1 MIGKTIPEYIFI
13 RAAIAV
19 LRSVAPV
26 SIVYLVA
33 SAYRRSFLV
42 SPWISIFTIPEA
54 LFYLLVFLPRKKTLA
69 KPAVHAPQLL
79 TEEERKKLFTLCF
92 RTVFELPQWFLCS
105 DVHSI
110 KRENVV
116 DWLLWAFF
124 SHDGKETDEIEQWRS
139 EIDGFIS
146 ALEVKVLAGK
156 KFGEGRNKSMNCM
169 RLTFDSVVVLHR
181 PLIWYIIV
189 CFVDT
194 YTAGK
199 LASLGFRHY
208 APMKWFQAFPP
219 RPFTIFSR
227 ASSGRHVPYWYRPH
241 RSTIKNPVIFIHGIG
256 IGLYPYIP
264 FLRGLVASDP
274 DVGILLIEI
283 LPISMRMTSMPVLPR
298 PAMLDEFYAIT
309 SSLNITRAVLASHS
323 YGTVV
328 AGHIMRSQQ
337 AIEGPPLPT
346 KLTAYCF
353 IDPIPFLLH
362 LPDVT
367 YNFLYRPPKDANE
380 WLLWY
385 FASRDTD
392 VGRTLARHFF
402 WAENVLWKE
411 DLQGENTAVVLS
423 GEDQIVPTAKV
434 WQYLT
439 DQPRTKER
447 WVKEDGKLEV
457 LHFDDADHATVFERK
472 KACTGMNEVLQRL
485 ARIDVEN

>member
-13 RAAIAV
+13 RAAITA
-19 LRSVAPV
+19 LRLVVPV
-26 SIVYLVA
+26 SIVHLVA
-33 SAYRRSFLV
+33 SAYRRSFLI
-42 SPWISIFTIPEA
+42 SPWISLFTIPEA
-54 LFYLLVFLPRKKTLA
+54 FFYLFVFLPRRKTLA
-69 KPAVHAPQLL
+69 KPASHAPQIL
-79 TEEERKKLFTLCF
+79 TKDERQKLFALCS
-92 RTVFELPQWFLCS
+92 RTVFELPRWFLCTNIL
-105 DVHSI
+105 SI

-124 SHDGKETDEIEQWRS
+124 SHDGKKADEIEQWRS

-146 ALEVKVLAGK
+146 ALEVKVLAGM
-156 KFGEGRNKSMNCM
+156 KFEEGRNKNMDCM
-169 RLTFDSVVVLHR
+169 RLTFDPVVVLHR

-194 YTAGK
+194 YTAGRF
-199 LASLGFRHY
+199 ASLDFRHY
-208 APMKWFQAFPP
+208 APKKWFQAFPP
-219 RPFTIFSR
+219 RPFTILSR
-227 ASSGRHVPYWYRPH
+227 ASPGLHLPYWYRPH

-264 FLRGLVASDP
+264 FFRELVASDP
-274 DVGILLIEI
+274 EVGILLIEI

-309 SSLNITRAVLASHS
+309 SSLNITRAALASHS

-337 AIEGPPLPT
+337 ATEGPPPPT
-346 KLTAYCF
+346 KITAYCF

-362 LPDVT
+362 LPDIT

-385 FASRDTD
+385 FASRDAD

-402 WAENVLWKE
+402 WTENVLWKE
-411 DLQGENTAVVLS
+411 DLQGENAAVVLS

-434 WQYLT
+434 WEYLT
-439 DQPRTKER
+439 EQPQIEER
-447 WVKEDGKLEV
+447 WVKENGKLEV
-457 LHFDDADHATVFERK
+457 LYFDGADHATVFERK
-472 KACTGMNEVLQRL
+472 TACTGMIEVLQRL
-485 ARIDVEN
+485 ARIDVIN